1 MTPRLMKRRS
11 IEADASPLLVGRLGY
26 YIPFSILAG
35 ATTAIACGFIT
46 TWNAGTTTADW
57 IGHQILFG
65 LRGMG
70 LQMVRVSVQLPSHQG
85 PIVIRSEV
93 GHSC

>member
-1 MTPRLMKRRS
+1 MTPRLIKRGS
-11 IEADASPLLVGRLGY
+11 LEADALSLLVSRIGY
-26 YIPFSILAG
+26 YIPFSIAAG
-35 ATTAIACGFIT
+35 ATTAVACGLIT
-46 TWNAGTTTADW
+46 TWNPGTPTAAW

-70 LQMVRVSVQLPSHQG
+70 LQMVRVSVQFSSHQG

-93 GHSC
+93 GHSY